1 MRKNKQDRAIRNKC
15 NLGTAKCPNTGVT
28 GVYFRDNARWCS
40 KACWKKS
47 KEPVNDK
54 R

>member
-1 MRKNKQDRAIRNKC
+1 VRKNKQDRAVNYKC
-15 NLGTAKCPNTGVT
+15 SLGTKCPNTGIS
-28 GVYFRDNARWCS
+28 GVYFRDNAYWCS

-47 KEPVNDK
+47 KEPANDK